1 MYGILNGDTSG
12 DLLRDALGIIYISD
26 KASAKRYQQTEM
38 WKTMEL
44 PDTLDLEQLEA
55 LWHIIS
61 RMIIFI
67 EDYVSKATSECPPRA
82 YLGIMDL
89 LNGSGSYFKG
99 QRLDTNAVRFSSL
112 TGAERYRFLP
122 AFTRH
127 ELICRIYYPLPRT
140 STEADAVKRQVIEI
154 SEGTELMTLLSVH
167 QYYRNSSQRQL
178 QQAENNPEDD
188 EVITYSARDIIYLHG
203 SCCLSLHGIQLR
215 TYRQRAWGL
224 FDDDRLYPKHVTYFP
239 TLNDI
244 HQMEKAFL
252 KRAWLDAE
260 LEIRRGWSQT
270 WQDYWFLRMPEPPG
284 KCYDEKDD
292 EVAIDGYL
300 GPCGRFFRACS
311 EKLPD
316 IGE

>member
-1 MYGILNGDTSG
+1 MDPFSILPSLVQTEIFVH
-12 DLLRDALGIIYISD
+12 LQSD
-26 KASAKRYQQTEM
+26 IGVKYRQIEM

-61 RMIIFI
+61 RMIIVI
-67 EDYVSKATSECPPRA
+67 EDYVSKATSECPPLA
-82 YLGIMDL
+82 YLGTLDL

-99 QRLDTNAVRFSSL
+99 QRLDTTAVRFSSL
-112 TGAERYRFLP
+112 TGA
-122 AFTRH
+122 
-127 ELICRIYYPLPRT
+127 
-140 STEADAVKRQVIEI
+140 
-154 SEGTELMTLLSVH
+154 
-167 QYYRNSSQRQL
+167 SSQRQL
-178 QQAENNPEDD
+178 KETENNPEDD

-224 FDDDRLYPKHVTYFP
+224 FDDDRLYPKHVTHFP

-244 HQMEKAFL
+244 QQIEKAFL
-252 KRAWLDAE
+252 NRAWLDAE

-270 WQDYWFLRMPEPPG
+270 WQEYWFLRMPEPPG
-284 KCYDEKDD
+284 KCYDERDD

-300 GPCGRFFRACS
+300 GPRGRFFRACS

>member
-1 MYGILNGDTSG
+1 MDPFSILPSLVQTEIFVHLQSDISVKQVIQASPSMLWHFIAYKKSILRCIMYGILNGDTSG

-26 KASAKRYQQTEM
+26 KASAKRYRQTEM

-112 TGAERYRFLP
+112 TSAERYRFLP

-140 STEADAVKRQVIEI
+140 STEADAVKRQVVEI

-167 QYYRNSSQRQL
+167 QYYRNVCGALFAHCHDCWLPHRSGQPDQPLLPSETRQSTLDSATLPNTTAPSSSRHGLIFPDNICFEAKAYERGLDEHANNFQRRL
-178 QQAENNPEDD
+178 P
-188 EVITYSARDIIYLHG
+188 
-203 SCCLSLHGIQLR
+203 CL
-215 TYRQRAWGL
+215 GL
-224 FDDDRLYPKHVTYFP
+224 D
-239 TLNDI
+239 
-244 HQMEKAFL
+244 
-252 KRAWLDAE
+252 
-260 LEIRRGWSQT
+260 
-270 WQDYWFLRMPEPPG
+270 
-284 KCYDEKDD
+284 
-292 EVAIDGYL
+292 
-300 GPCGRFFRACS
+300 
-311 EKLPD
+311 
-316 IGE
+316 